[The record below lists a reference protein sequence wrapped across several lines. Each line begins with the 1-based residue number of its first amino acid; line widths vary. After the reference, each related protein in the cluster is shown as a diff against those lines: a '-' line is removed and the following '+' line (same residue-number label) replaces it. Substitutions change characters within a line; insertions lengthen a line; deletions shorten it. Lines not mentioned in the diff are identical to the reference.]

1 VKVLD
6 QIGTAL
12 IIAALLGFV
21 LYLLGFFG

>member
-1 VKVLD
+1 VKTLD